1 MIVPRRVLSRTPNR
15 SGPTAQRHLRAL
27 PADLGEAASANRRIP
42 RCRRLLWDQLL
53 SYQFERSLGP
63 KLRNE
68 KKTDSCVSV
77 AADRKSGARVSASR
91 QCPRKQN
98 PAASLEF
105 VELRSRRAN
114 GATSRAEAKKPTL
127 RSSSS
132 SRRAP
137 PVFLLGQPAGF
148 LDFHQR
154 RRQTLARSLISG
166 RPPGALN
173 FSLLVAAAAATFR
186 ASKWTPPG
194 HSLHKALRNN
204 HVC

>member
-91 QCPRKQN
+91 QCPRKQ
-98 PAASLEF
+98 
-105 VELRSRRAN
+105 
-114 GATSRAEAKKPTL
+114 
-127 RSSSS
+127 
-132 SRRAP
+132 
-137 PVFLLGQPAGF
+137 
-148 LDFHQR
+148 
-154 RRQTLARSLISG
+154 SLISG